1 MHQHSSEPK
10 FDLDAAKKALEAIE
24 AERLKAEVLKG
35 YSRGTKG
42 GLKGDAS
49 RAALQGYSRGEQGK
63 GYSGYSTG
71 PSATGTQG
79 ILKG

>member
-1 MHQHSSEPK
+1 VHQHSSEPK

-42 GLKGDAS
+42 GLKGYSS
-49 RAALQGYSRGEQGK
+49 RAVSR
-63 GYSGYSTG
+63 
-71 PSATGTQG
+71 GTQG
-79 ILKG
+79 VSKGRGTQGT